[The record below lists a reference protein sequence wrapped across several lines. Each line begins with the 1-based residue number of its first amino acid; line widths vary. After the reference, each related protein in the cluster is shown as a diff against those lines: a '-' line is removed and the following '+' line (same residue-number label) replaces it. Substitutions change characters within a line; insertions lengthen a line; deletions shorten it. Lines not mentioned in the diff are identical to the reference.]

1 MPTSTTET
9 GPNWTD
15 IINTAL
21 AIWSKNQGSGSTPNF
36 YNVPPTP
43 EEAWRTDAT
52 KSLYNTASAF
62 TDQYMRGLGDL
73 NPSFQMPNS
82 ATGNPAFMG
91 GVKVPRIDWSKI
103 PPPTTTGASPVPQT
117 PASGPPTSDSGNTG
131 VPGDPFGNIGSPA
144 GGTGDPFANMPG
156 ATPEQQAGLGQLS
169 DWLQQHPDIAKGGV
183 DVIAAALGLI
193 GGPLAGVIGMVGDK
207 LFRQWFQ
214 NFQKNNAPK
223 DPTLP
228 IKQSPV
234 QPGDLTP
241 SGQPTQIQIDP
252 STGMWS
258 MQNPSPTQ
266 QAWLNQINNFNR
278 NLMNGN
284 PGGGSGVG
292 GTNPGDM
299 INGPTRRGDYP

>member
-15 IINTAL
+15 LINTAL

-73 NPSFQMPNS
+73 NPSFQMPNNM
-82 ATGNPAFMG
+82 TGNPAFMG
-91 GVKVPRIDWSKI
+91 GVRVPTIDWSKI
-103 PPPTTTGASPVPQT
+103 PHPTTAGGASPVPTT
-117 PASGPPTSDSGNTG
+117 PASGSPTSDSGNTG

-144 GGTGDPFANMPG
+144 GSPGDPFANMPG
-156 ATPEQQAGLGQLS
+156 TTPEQQAGLSQIG
-169 DWLQQHPDIAKGGV
+169 DWLQQHPDIARGGV
-183 DVIAAALGLI
+183 DVIAAALGLV
-193 GGPLAGVIGMVGDK
+193 GGPIAGVIGMVGDK
-207 LFRQWFQ
+207 LFRQWFS
-214 NFQKNNAPK
+214 NFQKNHVPQ

-228 IKQSPV
+228 IKQSPIR
-234 QPGDLTP
+234 PGDLTP
-241 SGQPTQIQIDP
+241 AGTPTQVQIDP
-252 STGMWS
+252 STGLWS

-266 QAWLNQINNFNR
+266 QAWLNQINHFNQT
-278 NLMNGN
+278 LMSN
-284 PGGGSGVG
+284 G
-292 GTNPGDM
+292 GTGGQTDQTGLNWYFDPSR
-299 INGPTRRGDYP
+299 PKP